1 MQEINLPLKVFAAG
15 EEPTGERISHHDNA
29 LDEAHASGGVDQCK
43 AITPCVLAE
52 AAKQLAFNF
61 YDTFSKK
68 QS

>member
-43 AITPCVLAE
+43 ASLLRSRRSCKTVGR
-52 AAKQLAFNF
+52 
-61 YDTFSKK
+61 
-68 QS
+68 